1 MSVVRPSRPSDAR
14 GGWFEPPL
22 PRVLAHR
29 GLALDVPENT
39 LAAFDAAMAAG
50 ASYVETD
57 VHSSVEGVA
66 MVCHDPNLARVA
78 GIDGEVEELTVSDLQ
93 RIDLGGGHRMPTLRE
108 ALDAFPTARFNIDV
122 KSDRAAASTAR
133 AVLDAGAIDRVLI
146 TSFSSRRRAAAVR
159 LLPGVRS
166 SASAPRFVFILLLAK
181 LGVLHLV
188 PWARRGVD
196 AVQVPTHAGRVRIP
210 TPRVIRAIHRA
221 GLEMHIW
228 TVNTPEEMAELLA
241 LGVDGVVTDR
251 ADIALVVA
259 SRADRDASE
268 F

>member
-1 MSVVRPSRPSDAR
+1 VSVARPSRRSDAR

-29 GLALDVPENT
+29 GLALDAPENT
-39 LAAFDAAMAAG
+39 LAAFEAAVASGAA
-50 ASYVETD
+50 YLETD
-57 VHSSVEGVA
+57 VHASLDDVG
-66 MVCHDPNLARVA
+66 MVCHDPDLTRVA
-78 GIDGEVEELTVSDLQ
+78 GVDAEVGELTVSELQ

-108 ALDAFPTARFNIDV
+108 ALDSFPTALFNIDV
-122 KSDRAAASTAR
+122 KSDRAAAATAR
-133 AVLDAGAIDRVLI
+133 AVLDAGALDRVLI

-166 SASAPRFVFILLLAK
+166 SASAPRFVLILALAK

-196 AVQVPTHAGRVRIP
+196 AVQVPTHVGRVAIS
-210 TPRVIRAIHRA
+210 TPRVIRAIHRV

-228 TVNTPEEMAELLA
+228 TVNTPEEMAELLT

-251 ADIALVVA
+251 ADIALAVVA
-259 SRADRDASE
+259 RSAQQAAR
-268 F
+268 

>member
-1 MSVVRPSRPSDAR
+1 
-14 GGWFEPPL
+14 
-22 PRVLAHR
+22 
-29 GLALDVPENT
+29 VPENT
-39 LAAFDAAMAAG
+39 LAAFGAAAAG
-50 ASYVETD
+50 GALYLETD
-57 VHSSVEGVA
+57 VHASLDEVA
-66 MVCHDPNLARVA
+66 MVCHDPDLTRVA
-78 GIDGEVEELTVSDLQ
+78 GIDGQVEELTVSDLQ
-93 RIDLGGGHRMPTLRE
+93 RIDLGAGHRMPTLRE

-166 SASAPRFVFILLLAK
+166 SASAPRFVLILVLAK
-181 LGVLHLV
+181 LGILHLV

-196 AVQVPTHAGRVRIP
+196 AVQVPTHAGRVTIP

-221 GLEMHIW
+221 GLEIHIW
-228 TVNTPEEMAELLA
+228 TVNTAQEMTDLLA

-251 ADIALVVA
+251 ADIALAVA
-259 SRADRDASE
+259 ARADRDAS
-268 F
+268 